1 ELRVVMNQRLTPHLK
16 KGTIFELSIVEPAEG
31 FQPISCLDLINSPVI
46 FVSANYRSVRTAK
59 GPF

>member
-1 ELRVVMNQRLTPHLK
+1 MNQRLTPHLK

-59 GPF
+59 EPF